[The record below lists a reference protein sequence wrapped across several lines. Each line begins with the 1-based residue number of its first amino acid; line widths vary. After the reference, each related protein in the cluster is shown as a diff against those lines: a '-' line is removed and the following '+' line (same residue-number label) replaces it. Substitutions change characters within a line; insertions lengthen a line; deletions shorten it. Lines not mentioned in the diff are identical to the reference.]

1 MHVTLWESVISITDQ
16 GDAFGEL
23 AHILRKLWDSALSG
37 WLGIAM
43 LNTKTP
49 VAFRGTG
56 REIGQA
62 LKEIFT

>member
-1 MHVTLWESVISITDQ
+1 
-16 GDAFGEL
+16 
-23 AHILRKLWDSALSG
+23 
-37 WLGIAM
+37 M